1 MLPTL
6 ASTGLLALTTLT
18 TLTRATAPPAIVD
31 PPVPVRSALK
41 QSRAAKAIAASPGL
55 LPTLATATS
64 GGQTALRRPAMHAPQ
79 DILARLAQVL
89 HLASCL
95 FFLFSLSSV
104 LFSPFFFPS
113 SQFAPVVRM
122 GLASTRS
129 QEMGPARAILVGPPA
144 PRLRVTPAFLGTLAR
159 LVKPAQRAAMAHATQ
174 G

>member
-64 GGQTALRRPAMHAPQ
+64 GGQTALRRPAMRAPQ

-89 HLASCL
+89 HSTSCL
-95 FFLFSLSSV
+95 LLFHSASSLFSNLS
-104 LFSPFFFPS
+104 LFA
-113 SQFAPVVRM
+113 QVARM

-129 QEMGPARAILVGPPA
+129 QEMGPAPAILVGPPA

-159 LVKPAQRAAMAHATQ
+159 RVKPAQRAAMAHATQ